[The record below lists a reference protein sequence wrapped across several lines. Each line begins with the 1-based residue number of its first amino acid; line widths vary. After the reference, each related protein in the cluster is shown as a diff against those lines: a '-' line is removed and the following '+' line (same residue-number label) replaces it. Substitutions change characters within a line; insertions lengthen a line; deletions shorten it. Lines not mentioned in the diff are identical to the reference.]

1 MAIVAQHPFLP
12 FTEPGRNRINLV
24 VHQKGSRALQT
35 KSNRARSVVGM
46 ALLNWFLRT
55 SIVELELEL
64 ELDVGSNKAS
74 KSEGIE
80 PVS

>member
-1 MAIVAQHPFLP
+1 
-12 FTEPGRNRINLV
+12 
-24 VHQKGSRALQT
+24 
-35 KSNRARSVVGM
+35 M

-55 SIVELELEL
+55 SIVELEL